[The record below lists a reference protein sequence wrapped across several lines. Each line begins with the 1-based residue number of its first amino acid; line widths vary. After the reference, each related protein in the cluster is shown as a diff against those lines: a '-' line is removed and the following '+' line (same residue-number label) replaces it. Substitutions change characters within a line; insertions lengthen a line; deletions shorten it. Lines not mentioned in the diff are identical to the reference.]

1 MASSTLT
8 PEAVQDALR
17 AVLERGDYPSMAKVR
32 GELDTTASQQTLTG
46 HMKVALKGLAEQM
59 GTGLPEGL
67 PRSVVDAAHRFYSE
81 ARDSAREE
89 LEKQRALMAEREK
102 SLTDAVAEKSRKA
115 DALEQQVG
123 QLQQRAQAAESEA
136 ASLAKDLEVS
146 QEALNDSQD
155 RNAHLTSELSDTRS
169 QAARHVRQLRATH
182 RKQTENLVRERQQ
195 ISDARD
201 REIERADDQQKL
213 WAKQVDEA
221 RQEVLSAK
229 AEHAEQIRALRD
241 ERDQAIREREE
252 NAQSLRDRDR
262 AIEAINADL
271 DKSQSH
277 AADLEASIEQ
287 AQTKAA
293 SLSESLLN
301 AQSEQNTLREKLAH
315 ATAIADERERL
326 LNRLERARDA
336 DKEDAKRNPKSK
348 R

>member
-1 MASSTLT
+1 MAGGRLT
-8 PEAVQDALR
+8 PEAVQDALK
-17 AVLERGDYPSMAKVR
+17 AVLERGEYPSMAKVR
-32 GELDTTASQQTLTG
+32 IELDTTASQQTLTG

-102 SLTDAVAEKSRKA
+102 SLTDAVAEKSQKA

-123 QLQQRAQAAESEA
+123 QLQGRAQAAESEA
-136 ASLAKDLEVS
+136 ASLAKHLKVN
-146 QEALNDSQD
+146 QAALNDSQD

-182 RKQTENLVRERQQ
+182 RKQTENMARERQE

-221 RQEVLSAK
+221 RQAALSAK
-229 AEHAEQIRALRD
+229 AEHEGQIRALQD
-241 ERDQAIREREE
+241 ERDQAIRQRDE
-252 NAQSLRDRDR
+252 NAGSLRDRDR
-262 AIEAINADL
+262 AIEVLNADL
-271 DKSQSH
+271 DKSQAH
-277 AADLEASIEQ
+277 AAELEVSMEQ
-287 AQTKAA
+287 AKTKAA
-293 SLSESLLN
+293 SLSESLVS
-301 AQSEQNTLREKLAH
+301 AQSEQNTLREKLAR
-315 ATAIADERERL
+315 ATAIAEERERL
-326 LNRLERARDA
+326 LDRLERARRA
-336 DKEDAKRNPKSK
+336 DKDDAKRKPKSEG
-348 R
+348 